1 MPIHSTKNIGGLLVK
16 MWIFGFWQ
24 FLRGGG
30 NPPGFVVIDFGFLAS
45 IDDFTM
51 YPEYRIQKQPSIN
64 GKTHFFFL
72 LTFSEIWVKF
82 RMSKFHLEW
91 TLASPAAYFRQC
103 EVIKMYNG
111 STWTKNSCLL
121 MVKLKFFSTYIF
133 QKFGSNSECQNFILN
148 GL

>member
-1 MPIHSTKNIGGLLVK
+1 MPIHSTKKIGGLLVK

-24 FLRGGG
+24 FLRGDG

-51 YPEYRIQKQPSIN
+51 YPEYRIKKQPSIN
-64 GKTHFFFL
+64 GKTHFFFNL
-72 LTFSEIWVKF
+72 HFSKIWVKF

-103 EVIKMYNG
+103 EVIKMYNR
-111 STWTKNSCLL
+111 SSWTKNSRRL
-121 MVKLKFFSTYIF
+121 MVKPDFFGFTFFKILG
-133 QKFGSNSECQNFILN
+133 QIQNVKI
-148 GL
+148 